1 MAKNCPSIIHPKETF
16 SSVAT
21 STPTKPTICSKQR
34 RKRGQRIQNP
44 YCPGDNE
51 PPVEEYPLPQT
62 ATVRRPGRR
71 GGHSHFPWK
80 LCIPSHLS
88 RGSKVETTVL
98 SYPIVSRSFV
108 VMSRIANE
116 ILLGDKRRPPV
127 LVSGKISLSEETMF
141 NEVLKKLLLWILPLS
156 KVRIEGWG

>member
-1 MAKNCPSIIHPKETF
+1 M
-16 SSVAT
+16 
-21 STPTKPTICSKQR
+21 
-34 RKRGQRIQNP
+34 
-44 YCPGDNE
+44 
-51 PPVEEYPLPQT
+51 
-62 ATVRRPGRR
+62 
-71 GGHSHFPWK
+71 
-80 LCIPSHLS
+80 
-88 RGSKVETTVL
+88 L